1 MIFKTVQ
8 IQKCIG
14 YILPENIFV
23 INNGKKIKLSKG
35 IKINQKIKNI
45 LIANGFKKIS
55 GFLLS
60 ENDLDEN
67 KASDLIA
74 KTICKNKFNNLDYK
88 NLNTG
93 RSNIY
98 STKSGLFIY
107 KTNNLIKLNNNS
119 KIAISAIRPFSKVEQ
134 NQELI
139 TAKVIPYG
147 INKKLLQ
154 KNNQRLKD
162 TFKVVPFQNKKIVLI
177 QTFNKKINEKLI
189 IKSRKVTQ
197 KRLELCGIKKIK
209 EIVIPHELNILCDK
223 IKVCINQNIDVI
235 LIIGPHA
242 ITHIKDIIPS
252 AISISGAKIIRF
264 GIPVE
269 PGNLLL
275 LSKFK
280 SSFKSSNKDIFI
292 IGMPSCAKS
301 PKENGFDWVLW
312 RILCNIDFKNSNL
325 DELSI
330 GGLIK

>member
-8 IQKCIG
+8 IKKCIG
-14 YILPENIFV
+14 YILPESIFV
-23 INNGKKIKLSKG
+23 IKNGKKIKLSKG
-35 IKINQKIKNI
+35 TKINQKIKNI
-45 LIANGFKKIS
+45 LIDNGFKQIS
-55 GFLLS
+55 GFLLDK
-60 ENDLDEN
+60 NDFDEN
-67 KASDLIA
+67 KASNLIA
-74 KTICKNKFNNLDYK
+74 KNICKNKFNNLNYK

-98 STKSGLFIY
+98 STRSGLFIY

-147 INKKLLQ
+147 INKRLLE
-154 KNNQRLKD
+154 KKSLILRN
-162 TFKVVPFQNKKIVLI
+162 TFKVVPFQKKNITLI
-177 QTFNKKINEKLI
+177 QTFDDEINEKLI
-189 IKSRKVTQ
+189 IKSRYITQ
-197 KRLELCGIKKIK
+197 RRLELCGIKKFE
-209 EIVIPHELNILCDK
+209 EIIIPHKENILFEK
-223 IKVCINQNIDVI
+223 IQICIDQNVDII
-235 LIIGPHA
+235 LIIGSHA
-242 ITHIKDIIPS
+242 ITHIKDVIPS
-252 AISISGAKIIRF
+252 AIKMSGAKIIRF

-280 SSFKSSNKDIFI
+280 SVEKDIYI

-312 RILCNIDFKNSNL
+312 RILCNLNFKNSNIN
-325 DELSI
+325 ELSV

>member
-8 IQKCIG
+8 IQKCVG
-14 YILPENIFV
+14 YILPETIFV
-23 INNGKKIKLSKG
+23 IKNGKKVKLSKG
-35 IKINQKIKNI
+35 TKINQQIKNI
-45 LIANGFKKIS
+45 LVDNGFKQIS
-55 GFLLS
+55 GFLLN
-60 ENDLDEN
+60 ENDFDEN

-74 KTICKNKFNNLDYK
+74 RSICTNKLNNLNYK

-107 KTNNLIKLNNNS
+107 NANNLIKLNNNS

-147 INKKLLQ
+147 IDKKLLQ
-154 KNNQRLKD
+154 KNSLRLKD
-162 TFKVVPFQNKKIVLI
+162 TFRVAPFQKKSITLI
-177 QTFNKKINEKLI
+177 QTFDSKINEKLI
-189 IKSRKVTQ
+189 VKSRNVTQ
-197 KRLELCGIKKIK
+197 KRLELCGIKKVE
-209 EIVIPHELNILCDK
+209 EIIIPHKENILCNK
-223 IKVCINQNIDVI
+223 IKICINRNVDII

-242 ITHIKDIIPS
+242 ITHIKDVIPNS
-252 AISISGAKIIRF
+252 VLKSGAKIIRF

-280 SSFKSSNKDIFI
+280 SYNKDIYI

-301 PKENGFDWVLW
+301 PKENGLDWILW
-312 RILCNIDFKNSNL
+312 RILCNINFKNSNL
-325 DELSI
+325 NELSV

>member
-8 IQKCIG
+8 IKKCIG
-14 YILPENIFV
+14 YILAENIFV
-23 INNGKKIKLSKG
+23 IKNGKKIKLSKG
-35 IKINQKIKNI
+35 TKINQKIKSI
-45 LIANGFKKIS
+45 LIDNGFKQIN
-55 GFLLS
+55 GFLL
-60 ENDLDEN
+60 DKDDFDEN
-67 KASDLIA
+67 KASNLIA
-74 KTICKNKFNNLDYK
+74 KNICKNKFNNLNYK

-98 STKSGLFIY
+98 STRSGLFIY

-147 INKKLLQ
+147 INKKLLE
-154 KNNQRLKD
+154 KKSLTLRN
-162 TFKVVPFQNKKIVLI
+162 TFKVVPFQKKNITLI
-177 QTFNKKINEKLI
+177 QTFDDEINEKLI
-189 IKSRKVTQ
+189 IKSRHITQ
-197 KRLELCGIKKIK
+197 RRLELCGIKKFE
-209 EIVIPHELNILCDK
+209 EIIIPHKENILFEK
-223 IKVCINQNIDVI
+223 IQICIDQNVDII
-235 LIIGPHA
+235 LIIGSHA
-242 ITHIKDIIPS
+242 ITHIKDVIPN
-252 AISISGAKIIRF
+252 AIKMSGAKIIRF

-280 SSFKSSNKDIFI
+280 SIKGDIYI

-301 PKENGFDWVLW
+301 PKENGLDWVLW
-312 RILCNIDFKNSNL
+312 RILCNINFKNYNIN
-325 DELSI
+325 ELSV

>member
-8 IQKCIG
+8 IQKCVG

-23 INNGKKIKLSKG
+23 GKNGKKVKLSKG
-35 IKINQKIKNI
+35 TKINKQIKNI
-45 LIANGFKKIS
+45 LIYNGFKQIS

-60 ENDLDEN
+60 ENDFDEN
-67 KASDLIA
+67 RASDFIA
-74 KTICKNKFNNLDYK
+74 RSICKNKFNNLNYK

-107 KTNNLIKLNNNS
+107 NAKNLIKLNNNS

-147 INKKLLQ
+147 IDQKLLE
-154 KNNQRLKD
+154 KNSLRLKD
-162 TFKVVPFQNKKIVLI
+162 TFKVAPFKKKNITLI
-177 QTFNKKINEKLI
+177 QTFDNKINEKLLV
-189 IKSRKVTQ
+189 KSRNVTH
-197 KRLELCGIKKIK
+197 KRLESCGIKKIE
-209 EIVIPHELNILCDK
+209 EIVIPHKENILSDK
-223 IKVCINQNIDVI
+223 IQVCINQNVDII

-242 ITHIKDIIPS
+242 ITHIKDVIPN
-252 AISISGAKIIRF
+252 AISMSGAKIIRF

-280 SSFKSSNKDIFI
+280 SSKKDIYI

-312 RILCNIDFKNSNL
+312 RVLCNINFKNSDLN
-325 DELSI
+325 ELSI
-330 GGLIK
+330 GGLLK

>member
-23 INNGKKIKLSKG
+23 IKNGKKVKLSKG
-35 IKINQKIKNI
+35 TKINKQIKNI
-45 LIANGFKKIS
+45 LIYNGFKQIS

-60 ENDLDEN
+60 ENDFDEN
-67 KASDLIA
+67 KASDFIA
-74 KTICKNKFNNLDYK
+74 RCICKNKFNNLNFK

-98 STKSGLFIY
+98 STESGLFIY
-107 KTNNLIKLNNNS
+107 NANNLIKLNNNS

-139 TAKVIPYG
+139 SAKVIPYG
-147 INKKLLQ
+147 IDKKLLER
-154 KNNQRLKD
+154 NSLRLKD
-162 TFKVVPFQNKKIVLI
+162 TFKVVPFKKKNITLI
-177 QTFNKKINEKLI
+177 QTFDNKINEKILV
-189 IKSRKVTQ
+189 KSRNVTQ
-197 KRLELCGIKKIK
+197 RRLELCGIKKIE
-209 EIVIPHELNILCDK
+209 EIIIPHKEDILSDK
-223 IKVCINQNIDVI
+223 IQICINQNVDII

-242 ITHIKDIIPS
+242 ITHIKDVIPN
-252 AISISGAKIIRF
+252 AISMSGAKIIRF

-280 SSFKSSNKDIFI
+280 SSKKDIYI

-312 RILCNIDFKNSNL
+312 RILCDIDFKNFNL
-325 DELSI
+325 NELSI
-330 GGLIK
+330 GGLLK

>member
-8 IQKCIG
+8 IQKSVG
-14 YILPENIFV
+14 YILPANIF
-23 INNGKKIKLSKG
+23 IIKNGKKIKLSKG
-35 IKINQKIKNI
+35 TKINQQIKNI
-45 LIANGFKKIS
+45 LIDNGFKKIN
-55 GFLLS
+55 GFLLDKN
-60 ENDLDEN
+60 EIDEN

-74 KTICKNKFNNLDYK
+74 RSICANKFNNLNYT

-107 KTNNLIKLNNNS
+107 NENNLIKLNNNS
-119 KIAISAIRPFSKVEQ
+119 KIAISALRPFSKVEQ

-147 INKKLLQ
+147 IHKKLLQ
-154 KNNQRLKD
+154 KNTLRLKD
-162 TFKVVPFQNKKIVLI
+162 SFKVAPFQKKNITLI
-177 QTFNKKINEKLI
+177 QTFDNKINEKLI
-189 IKSRKVTQ
+189 VKSRNVTQ
-197 KRLELCGIKKIK
+197 KRLELCGIQKIK
-209 EIVIPHELNILCDK
+209 EIVIPNEENILCNK
-223 IKVCINQNIDVI
+223 IQICINQNVDII

-242 ITHIKDIIPS
+242 ITHIKDVIPN
-252 AISISGAKIIRF
+252 AILKSGAKIIRF

-275 LSKFK
+275 LSTFK
-280 SSFKSSNKDIFI
+280 STNKDIYI

-312 RILCNIDFKNSNL
+312 RILCDINFKNSNL
-325 DELSI
+325 NELSV

>member
-8 IQKCIG
+8 IQKCVG

-23 INNGKKIKLSKG
+23 IKNGKKIKLSKG
-35 IKINQKIKNI
+35 TKINQQIKNI
-45 LIANGFKKIS
+45 LVNNGFNEIN
-55 GFLLS
+55 GFLLN
-60 ENDLDEN
+60 ENDFDEN
-67 KASDLIA
+67 KASDLLA
-74 KTICKNKFNNLDYK
+74 RSICKNRSSNLYYK

-93 RSNIY
+93 RSNIF
-98 STKSGLFIY
+98 STKLGLFIY
-107 KTNNLIKLNNNS
+107 DTNNLIKLNNNS
-119 KIAISAIRPFSKVEQ
+119 KIAISAIRPFSKVDQ

-147 INKKLLQ
+147 IDKKLLQ
-154 KNNQRLKD
+154 KNNLRLKD
-162 TFKVVPFQNKKIVLI
+162 TFKVVPFEKKKITLI
-177 QTFNKKINEKLI
+177 QTFDKKINEKLI
-189 IKSRKVTQ
+189 IKSRNVTQ
-197 KRLELCGIKKIK
+197 RRFELCGIKKIE
-209 EIVIPHELNILCDK
+209 EIIIPHKENILCDK
-223 IKVCINQNIDVI
+223 IQICINQNIDII

-242 ITHIKDIIPS
+242 ITHIRDVIPN
-252 AISISGAKIIRF
+252 AISMSGAKIIRF

-280 SSFKSSNKDIFI
+280 SSKKDIYI

-312 RILCNIDFKNSNL
+312 RILCNINLKNSNFS
-325 DELSI
+325 ELSV